1 MRTLIILVVAV
12 FSTVSYSSENAQTI
26 YKKYSDKIVFIESN
40 NGVGTGFELE
50 PNLYVTNR
58 HVVFGFNGETG
69 KWNAPKKLI
78 LKNGKELSNYGLLI
92 CSVRVDI
99 CFISTNET
107 TVKSSQLKLTNR
119 KLLPG
124 EDAFVIGHPSGVGAP
139 IISTGIISSEHSM
152 ILWDNIWGKEARF
165 LGFTTNAAISQGSS
179 GSPLISKNGEL
190 LGIIVGY
197 LKNSQNLNLV
207 ISTIEINNFIE
218 QIKLLKK
225 EEVVVF
231 KMGFEDEFEKATKQ
245 LVAEKLNERN
255 RFSSYGNNE
264 PRVAG
269 VPESKLVN
277 EEQLSTQ
284 GQTTEVQGNT
294 EISQQSN
301 EVLDPDQIRTT
312 IKENM
317 QNFKRCYQDDLNLLV
332 NKDNAFK
339 DRILLKFKISSNGSP
354 FEVSIN
360 SESIPSYS
368 LKQCFI
374 STVENM
380 KFKQPKD
387 GKVVEVSQ
395 PINLFPKRI

>member
-1 MRTLIILVVAV
+1 MRRLIILVIAV

-58 HVVFGFNGETG
+58 HVVFGFNIETG

-119 KLLPG
+119 KLQPG

-139 IISTGIISSEHSM
+139 IISTGIISSEHSQ
-152 ILWDNIWGKEARF
+152 ILWDNIWGKESRF

-218 QIKLLKK
+218 QIKQLKK

-245 LVAEKLNERN
+245 LVAEKLNERK

-264 PRVAG
+264 PLVAG
-269 VPESKLVN
+269 VPENKLLN
-277 EEQLSTQ
+277 EEQVSTQ
-284 GQTTEVQGNT
+284 SQTTEAQGNT

-301 EVLDPDQIRTT
+301 DVLNPDQIRMT

-317 QNFKRCYQDDLNLLV
+317 QNFKKCYQDDLNLLV
-332 NKDNAFK
+332 NKDNAFREK
-339 DRILLKFKISSNGSP
+339 VLLKFKINTEGSP

-360 SESIPSYS
+360 SESTPSYT

-374 STVENM
+374 SIVESM